1 MRREIK
7 RSTVIISLIM
17 VFMICI
23 AMSVMPL
30 PGETAHAASI
40 GKVSKLSAKM
50 VNTYAS
56 LSWSGAKN
64 AKKYQVYCASSQN
77 GKYKLVKTVTAK
89 KCKVSIA
96 FGLSYYKVRG
106 VSSSGKVK
114 GSFSTAKPVYG
125 ALGTS
130 QKYNASYSSGQTKI
144 QVTIMNGSTN
154 SSKYSSNQSM
164 YMMGKK
170 SSSSMYTWSIIFK
183 NKSTGKTVKTYRA
196 YHCNSM
202 GTVATLSQ
210 IGKNVTG
217 NVLCATWPGTV
228 IPDSYFNN
236 YNMIV
241 KAPFALSSNI
251 NSGKAFYIYCG
262 DVINTTDTTRWR

>member
-7 RSTVIISLIM
+7 RSSVIISLIM

-64 AKKYQVYCASSQN
+64 AKKYQVFCASSQN

-89 KCKVSIA
+89 KYKADLA

-125 ALGTS
+125 AFGRSGLYK
-130 QKYNASYSSGQTKI
+130 QYSAMQTI
-144 QVTIMNGSTN
+144 VQVTIVNGT
-154 SSKYSSNQSM
+154 SSVHSNKAM
-164 YMMGKK
+164 YMMGMK
-170 SSSSMYTWSIIFK
+170 SINTPYSWYIIFK
-183 NKSTGKTVKTYRA
+183 DKTTGKTVKTYRA
-196 YHCNSM
+196 VHCNTM
-202 GTVATLSQ
+202 KTNLNFTC
-210 IGKNVTG
+210 IGKNSSYT
-217 NVLCATWPGTV
+217 VLCATYPSPDQV
-228 IPDSYFNN
+228 IPQSYFDN
-236 YNMIV
+236 YTMVV

-251 NSGKAFYIYCG
+251 KSGKAFYIYCNN
-262 DVINTTDTTRWR
+262 DWSQTDTTRWR